1 MQELAD
7 HVMDIAQ
14 NSISAGATR
23 ILISISEDSAADRL
37 TVAVEDNGGGMTA
50 AQAARVT
57 DPFYTTRTTR
67 KVGLGIPLFQMEAEM
82 TGGSLQVVS
91 EPGAGTKV
99 TAEFVFSHVDM
110 VPLGDIDS
118 TVRLL
123 IACNPGLDFVF
134 CHRKN
139 QKEFTLDTRELR
151 KALGGE
157 VPLSDPEVQ
166 SWIRE
171 SLAEQTQL

>member
-14 NSISAGATR
+14 NSISAGATQ
-23 ILISISEDSAADRL
+23 IFVSVSEDSAADRL
-37 TVAVEDNGGGMTA
+37 TVTVEDNGRGMTA
-50 AQAARVT
+50 AQAARAT

-67 KVGLGIPLFQMEAEM
+67 KVGLGIPLFQMQAEM
-82 TGGSLQVVS
+82 TGGNFQITS
-91 EPGAGTKV
+91 EPGTGTKV
-99 TAEFVFSHVDM
+99 TAEFVPSHVDM
-110 VPLGDIDS
+110 VPLGDLAL

-134 CHRKN
+134 CHRKD
-139 QKEFTLDTRELR
+139 QKRFTLDTRELR

-166 SWIRE
+166 RWIRE
-171 SLAEQTQL
+171 FLAEQTQ

>member
-1 MQELAD
+1 MRELSD
-7 HVMDIAQ
+7 HVMDIVQ
-14 NSISAGATR
+14 NSVSAGATR

-123 IACNPGLDFVF
+123 IACNSGLDFVF

>member
-23 ILISISEDSAADRL
+23 IFVSVSEDSAADRL
-37 TVAVEDNGGGMTA
+37 TVTVEDNGRGMTA
-50 AQAARVT
+50 AQAAQAT

-67 KVGLGIPLFQMEAEM
+67 KVGLGIPLFQMQAEM
-82 TGGSLQVVS
+82 TGGNFQITS

-99 TAEFVFSHVDM
+99 TAEFVPSHVDM
-110 VPLGDIDS
+110 VPLGDLAS
-118 TVRLL
+118 TFRLL
-123 IACNPGLDFVF
+123 IACNPDLDFVF
-134 CHRKN
+134 CHRKD
-139 QKEFTLDTRELR
+139 QKRFTLDTRELR

-166 SWIRE
+166 RWIRE
-171 SLAEQTQL
+171 FLAEQTQ

>member
-1 MQELAD
+1 MRELSD
-7 HVMDIAQ
+7 HVMDIVQ
-14 NSISAGATR
+14 NSVSAGATR

-67 KVGLGIPLFQMEAEM
+67 TVGLGIPLFQMAAEM
-82 TGGSLQVVS
+82 TGGRFRVTS